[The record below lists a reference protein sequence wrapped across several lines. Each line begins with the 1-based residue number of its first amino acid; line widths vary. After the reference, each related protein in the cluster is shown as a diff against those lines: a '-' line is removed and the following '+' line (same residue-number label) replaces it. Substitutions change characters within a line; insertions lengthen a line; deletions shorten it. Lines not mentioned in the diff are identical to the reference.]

1 MFSSFLLR
9 LFPVWPGS
17 FPGTGGMEEFS
28 FKCKYKPAGIRVNTR
43 RERPNW
49 TSPPENSRIIK
60 SPHNRSLIAPT
71 SLMIMWSIRLM
82 RYTSFCNVWIEVHVA
97 SNRQGPL
104 TCLARS
110 YICSNRWRLVLQMMF
125 DAWCVM
131 HHISCNSYNTLFCT
145 KVNGLFLKNLCKIK
159 RSRPWW
165 RRRMGQEEKNGKCVT
180 GGYTCSCDTE
190 KECEGQFW
198 KYILTVC

>member
-1 MFSSFLLR
+1 MSAVSHIQKTAPAPPNEIAATTPAKLPIPTRVAVATISAWTPDIEFSSF
-9 LFPVWPGS
+9 FASS
-17 FPGTGGMEEFS
+17 FSSVTRIISGNRRNGRNLVLNV
-28 FKCKYKPAGIRVNTR
+28 KYKPAGIRINTR

-145 KVNGLFLKNLCKIK
+145 KVNGYFKKNYAK
-159 RSRPWW
+159 
-165 RRRMGQEEKNGKCVT
+165 
-180 GGYTCSCDTE
+180 
-190 KECEGQFW
+190 
-198 KYILTVC
+198 